1 MHFRLTSRE
10 RAEIKYKKTVLSL
23 AREHDAAEQLESV
36 KRYFV
41 PSDSTVRNLS
51 SNFL

>member
-1 MHFRLTSRE
+1 M
-10 RAEIKYKKTVLSL
+10 KYKKTVLSL

-41 PSDSTVRNLS
+41 PSDSTVRT
-51 SNFL
+51 FTEKIYWKY